1 LAAWPQTPGLSRTVS
16 NSRASL
22 RILIDCRAR
31 LDHRVASSLESCLAG
46 GDRSFET
53 KKGERRHLRPPEK
66 KISFPFDE
74 LSATAATPSGVS
86 VEAGVEVVVIS
97 VVAMAPRGVAVI
109 DATGHQFA
117 GAAGRHGDGLNF
129 RLGLDDRLN
138 LAHGFDDR
146 RNLCL
151 RLDDRVAVLDRC
163 IARRSPTPVMAEVVV
178 IAIMEV
184 TAFVV
189 MTVVVGREVA
199 VATVSRM
206 T

>member
-109 DATGHQFA
+109 DATGHRFA

-129 RLGLDDRLN
+129 RLGLDDRL
-138 LAHGFDDR
+138 
-146 RNLCL
+146 NLCL